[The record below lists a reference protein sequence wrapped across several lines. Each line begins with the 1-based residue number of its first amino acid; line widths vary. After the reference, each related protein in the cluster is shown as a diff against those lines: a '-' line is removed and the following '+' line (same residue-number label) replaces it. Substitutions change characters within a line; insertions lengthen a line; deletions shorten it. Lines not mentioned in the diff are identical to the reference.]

1 MKKHGLMDISLNY
14 AATPGDRETRRQR
27 PRSTKVGDRP

>member
-1 MKKHGLMDISLNY
+1 MKKHGLMDISLDY

-27 PRSTKVGDRP
+27 PRSAKGGDRP